1 MKSWYKVLIL
11 GKYEVDDIDEEQ
23 KNRHVLSKRRV
34 VPLPLMRAD
43 PRTDEHALFPKGAVV
58 MALYPQTT
66 CFYRAVVNRLPASA
80 ADPYEVLFEV
90 SLVSMVLHLGLHS
103 KKSYMLRKRRV
114 ILLPLMRADPRTD
127 EHALFPKGAVVMALY
142 PQTTC
147 FYRAV
152 VNRLLASAAD
162 PYEVLFE

>member
-1 MKSWYKVLIL
+1 MPAQ

-43 PRTDEHALFPKGAVV
+43 PRTDEQALFPKGAVV

-66 CFYRAVVNRLPASA
+66 CFYRAVVNRLPSSA

-90 SLVSMVLHLGLHS
+90 KH
-103 KKSYMLRKRRV
+103 
-114 ILLPLMRADPRTD
+114 ILENILFYYLPHQIISWQSPC
-127 EHALFPKGAVVMALY
+127 LY
-142 PQTTC
+142 YIC
-147 FYRAV
+147 F
-152 VNRLLASAAD
+152 
-162 PYEVLFE
+162 

>member
-1 MKSWYKVLIL
+1 MKVVSWLPAQ

-90 SLVSMVLHLGLHS
+90 SLVSM
-103 KKSYMLRKRRV
+103 
-114 ILLPLMRADPRTD
+114 LLD
-127 EHALFPKGAVVMALY
+127 
-142 PQTTC
+142 
-147 FYRAV
+147 
-152 VNRLLASAAD
+152 
-162 PYEVLFE
+162 